1 MAAPIIN
8 LHFVRALTILYR
20 TEQYCAMARQ
30 IEFDRSLARDKAL
43 VLFWRKGYQATSLAD
58 LLAAMEIGRSS
69 FYAAFG
75 DKRTLFL
82 ECLDLFAARTGAA
95 VQRTR
100 AALPPIDALQDFF
113 ERNFVGT
120 RVVKGKLG
128 CMLVNTILEMAGV
141 DDALSARASQHLA
154 AFQAMFEDFL
164 VEAGHEPLRAREL
177 AALLMVLNE
186 GIRVSSR
193 RDLPPEEQLM
203 PIQATFR
210 LIRNATN

>member
-1 MAAPIIN
+1 M
-8 LHFVRALTILYR
+8 LKQYVVRRLTLVDR
-20 TEQYCAMARQ
+20 SVQYGAMARP

-43 VLFWRKGYQATSLAD
+43 VLFWRKGYQATSIAD
-58 LLAAMEIGRSS
+58 LLAAMAISRSS

-82 ECLDLFAARTGAA
+82 ECLDLFAERTGDAMR
-95 VQRTR
+95 RTR
-100 AALPPIDALQDFF
+100 AVLPPIDALQQFF
-113 ERNFVGT
+113 ERNFVGA
-120 RVVKGKLG
+120 RVAQGKLG
-128 CMLVNTILEMAGV
+128 CMMVNTILEMAGV

-154 AFQAMFEDFL
+154 AMQAVFEDFL

-177 AALLMVLNE
+177 AALLMLVNE

-193 RDLPPEEQLM
+193 RDIPPEEQLL

-210 LIRNATN
+210 LIRSAIN

>member
-1 MAAPIIN
+1 MLKQHVI
-8 LHFVRALTILYR
+8 RRLTLVDR
-20 TEQYCAMARQ
+20 SVQYGAMARP

-43 VLFWRKGYQATSLAD
+43 VLFWRKGYQATSIAD
-58 LLAAMEIGRSS
+58 LLAAMAISRSS

-82 ECLDLFAARTGAA
+82 ECLDLFAERTGDAMR
-95 VQRTR
+95 RTR
-100 AALPPIDALQDFF
+100 AVLPPIDALQQFF
-113 ERNFVGT
+113 ERNFVGA
-120 RVVKGKLG
+120 RVAQGKLG
-128 CMLVNTILEMAGV
+128 CMMVNTILEMAGV

-154 AFQAMFEDFL
+154 AMQAVFEDFL

-177 AALLMVLNE
+177 AALLMLVNE

-193 RDLPPEEQLM
+193 RDIPPEEQLL

-210 LIRNATN
+210 LIRSAIN

>member
-1 MAAPIIN
+1 M
-8 LHFVRALTILYR
+8 LKQHVVRCLTLLDR
-20 TEQYCAMARQ
+20 SVQYGAMARP

-43 VLFWRKGYQATSLAD
+43 VLFWRKGYQATSIAD
-58 LLAAMEIGRSS
+58 LLAAMAISRSS

-82 ECLDLFAARTGAA
+82 ECLDLFAERTGDAMR
-95 VQRTR
+95 RTR
-100 AALPPIDALQDFF
+100 AVLPPIDALQQFF
-113 ERNFVGT
+113 ERNFVGA
-120 RVVKGKLG
+120 RVAQGKLG
-128 CMLVNTILEMAGV
+128 CMMVNTILEMAGV

-154 AFQAMFEDFL
+154 AMQAVFEDFL

-177 AALLMVLNE
+177 AALLMLVNE

-193 RDLPPEEQLM
+193 RDIPPEEQLL

-210 LIRNATN
+210 LIRSAIN

>member
-1 MAAPIIN
+1 
-8 LHFVRALTILYR
+8 
-20 TEQYCAMARQ
+20 
-30 IEFDRSLARDKAL
+30 
-43 VLFWRKGYQATSLAD
+43 
-58 LLAAMEIGRSS
+58 
-69 FYAAFG
+69 
-75 DKRTLFL
+75 
-82 ECLDLFAARTGAA
+82 
-95 VQRTR
+95 
-100 AALPPIDALQDFF
+100 
-113 ERNFVGT
+113 
-120 RVVKGKLG
+120 
-128 CMLVNTILEMAGV
+128 MLVNTILEMAGV

-210 LIRNATN
+210 LIRKRDQLTRIFKENFFRRRWLPTRNNSPTSRSSAMP